1 MQNTRLSEKGEINMT
16 NNMNEMYKG
25 ENNMNTKETM
35 INKAVF
41 REIEGENK
49 ITEKQTSRMNKLTI

>member
-49 ITEKQTSRMNKLTI
+49 MTKKTNIKNE